1 LRRFLGLERS
11 FFAVTVFATG
21 IPAAR
26 LGAGFIPGRVTDGFR
41 VCFFALLRSG
51 AFFLAMVGRSGAS
64 KVSPWPHTDARA
76 RVPEQVPTSWS
87 AMFLRIFSVVGTVL
101 LVQSGNAQ
109 DVSPARAPW
118 SLALSAHS
126 GFIIA
131 HSRKLVDVSGSK
143 PFGAELDLFWTLA
156 DERFTRR
163 SGLVARRGFALHAI
177 DFDNPEVL
185 GRVISLT
192 PFVEPMIRAQDRF
205 HGSVRLGV
213 GFAWLNKVYDAET
226 NPANLF
232 FSTRLS
238 FTGMVCA
245 NLGYRLSP
253 HWEMRGG
260 FNFNHISNA
269 GMKEP
274 NKGMNY
280 PTWNFGA
287 VYTPQPVAI
296 QRPVRDDAWRSESR
310 KSSYAMLSG
319 TLKNTSASD
328 MHASERTALAGAIGM
343 VSWRTGRMSA
353 LSGGAEVI
361 HDGFVRAML
370 DRVDDR
376 RSAWKG
382 ALLAGP
388 ELLIGRVRFGVLI
401 GGYVFNPSRDPGES
415 ALRRTDLVYQRYQ
428 LMYRFGDH
436 LLVAYT
442 LKAHRHVADAF
453 DVRIGWAW

>member
-1 LRRFLGLERS
+1 MFRRTFLL
-11 FFAVTVFATG
+11 
-21 IPAAR
+21 I
-26 LGAGFIPGRVTDGFR
+26 AG
-41 VCFFALLRSG
+41 LLRVLSG
-51 AFFLAMVGRSGAS
+51 S
-64 KVSPWPHTDARA
+64 
-76 RVPEQVPTSWS
+76 
-87 AMFLRIFSVVGTVL
+87 
-101 LVQSGNAQ
+101 AQ
-109 DVSPARAPW
+109 DPVPARAPW
-118 SLALSAHS
+118 SLSTSAHS

-131 HSRKLVDVSGSK
+131 HSRKLVDVSNST
-143 PFGAELDLFWTLA
+143 PYGAEIDLFWTLVDA
-156 DERFTRR
+156 RFTRR
-163 SGLVARRGFALHAI
+163 TALVARRGFALHRI

-192 PFVEPMIRAQDRF
+192 PFVEPMIRAQDRL

-245 NLGYRLSP
+245 NLGYRFSP
-253 HWEMRGG
+253 YWEGRGG
-260 FNFNHISNA
+260 FNFNHISNG

-280 PTWNFGA
+280 PTWSVGA
-287 VYTPQPVAI
+287 VYTPRPVAVT
-296 QRPVRDDAWRSESR
+296 RPVRDDGWRSEPRRSTC
-310 KSSYAMLSG
+310 AMLSG
-319 TLKNTSASD
+319 TLKNMAAVD
-328 MHASERTALAGAIGM
+328 GQEPERTILAGAIGLTG
-343 VSWRTGRMSA
+343 WRTGRMSM
-353 LSGGAEVI
+353 LSGGVEVV
-361 HDGFVRAML
+361 HDGFTREAL
-370 DRVDDR
+370 DRVGDD

-388 ELLIGRVRFGVLI
+388 ELLIGSVRFGVLF
-401 GGYVFNPSRDPGES
+401 GGYVFNPSREVEIAP
-415 ALRRTDLVYQRYQ
+415 LRETDIVYQRYQ

-453 DVRIGWAW
+453 DIRVGWAW

>member
-1 LRRFLGLERS
+1 MFRRTLLLIGL
-11 FFAVTVFATG
+11 T
-21 IPAAR
+21 
-26 LGAGFIPGRVTDGFR
+26 
-41 VCFFALLRSG
+41 
-51 AFFLAMVGRSGAS
+51 
-64 KVSPWPHTDARA
+64 
-76 RVPEQVPTSWS
+76 
-87 AMFLRIFSVVGTVL
+87 L
-101 LVQSGNAQ
+101 LVHIGSAQ
-109 DVSPARAPW
+109 DPVPALAPW
-118 SLALSAHS
+118 SLSASAHS

-131 HSRKLVDVSGSK
+131 HSRNLVDVSNSA
-143 PFGAELDLFWTLA
+143 PYGAEFDLFWTLA

-163 SGLVARRGFALHAI
+163 TALVARRGFALHCI

-192 PFVEPMIRAQDRF
+192 PFVEPMIRAQDRL

-245 NLGYRLSP
+245 NLGYRFSQR
-253 HWEMRGG
+253 WEGRGG
-260 FNFNHISNA
+260 FNFNHISNG

-280 PTWNFGA
+280 PTWSVGA
-287 VYTPQPVAI
+287 VYTPRPLAI
-296 QRPVRDDAWRSESR
+296 TRPVRDEAWRREPRRSTC
-310 KSSYAMLSG
+310 AMLSG
-319 TLKNTSASD
+319 TLKNTAAVD
-328 MHASERTALAGAIGM
+328 GHGSERTILAGGIGLI
-343 VSWRTGRMSA
+343 SWRSGRMSA
-353 LSGGAEVI
+353 ISGGAEVV
-361 HDGFVRAML
+361 HDGFTRAAL
-370 DRVDDR
+370 DRASDD

-388 ELLIGRVRFGVLI
+388 ELLIGRVRFGVLV
-401 GGYVFNPSRDPGES
+401 GGYVFNPSREVEIAP
-415 ALRRTDLVYQRYQ
+415 LRKTDIVYQRYQ

-436 LLVAYT
+436 LLIAYT

-453 DVRIGWAW
+453 DLRVGWAW